1 MEKLQCVCHTWQKL
15 EYFNFLFLKLSIPKK
30 DRKKNPINIDLD
42 VKPCSKIQE
51 MRNVKHGVGEAV
63 QPVIKAFAAKA
74 DDLSLIAR
82 LHHLV
87 QDKDQFPQTVF

>member
-1 MEKLQCVCHTWQKL
+1 
-15 EYFNFLFLKLSIPKK
+15 
-30 DRKKNPINIDLD
+30 
-42 VKPCSKIQE
+42 